1 MSNRRGNGS
10 GTGDIMSPMM
20 TTCCLSRQRR
30 WNLGETT
37 LSALCCVA
45 VVHSGEEAVSRG
57 AASLAEDTCASTAA
71 TADEAVLSL
80 GGGRSQETGPTAC
93 RLAVFPGAQA
103 G

>member
-1 MSNRRGNGS
+1 MLPVEAATLEPRRDDPVGLF
-10 GTGDIMSPMM
+10 TV
-20 TTCCLSRQRR
+20 
-30 WNLGETT
+30 
-37 LSALCCVA
+37 VA

-93 RLAVFPGAQA
+93 RLAVLSGAQA